1 MNEAGRPPG
10 GEPQGRPEGRPEGRW
25 FGPVPEGG
33 RARADWEFRWAL
45 VIAVPVF
52 VIGQVLLVTGL
63 RWVALFGIALP
74 GTAVAFALARRW
86 SSLAAGDR

>member
-1 MNEAGRPPG
+1 MTGAGSQPG
-10 GEPQGRPEGRPEGRW
+10 GEPEGRPEGRPGSRW
-25 FGPVPEGG
+25 FGEVPEGG

-52 VIGQVLLVTGL
+52 VIGQVLLVSGL

-74 GTAVAFALARRW
+74 GTAAALALARRW
-86 SSLAAGDR
+86 TRLASGDR